1 MKTLQILIII
11 ISIGL
16 VACNSTNN
24 KSLKKEI
31 SDTISKT
38 LETQITSK
46 KTQEEF
52 ELQQVNDSLIAEKN
66 LKSILETISKNKDSY
81 KYHSDTLEINYGYI
95 FSKTI
100 KHLFVKQNFQTSNY
114 INIFKFE
121 NGKFINVHKQ
131 SEWSMIYIN
140 DSIRD
145 VNGDGNQDYLYHWYP
160 LSGCCSRDIYDVF
173 LQKTNGDFTE
183 KIKFINPTFSSNEK
197 IIRGLCYGHGSPLYK
212 YKWNKF
218 SVDTIEFI
226 YFPNSANGNKY
237 IRRKHNSETEIG
249 QILKD
254 LPLEYKKI
262 GYSYDSQE

>member
-1 MKTLQILIII
+1 MKTLQILATI
-11 ISIGL
+11 ISLSL
-16 VACNSTNN
+16 VACNSKNN
-24 KSLKKEI
+24 KSSGKEKF
-31 SDTISKT
+31 DTISKT
-38 LETQITSK
+38 LKAQITSK
-46 KTQEEF
+46 KTQEGF
-52 ELQQVNDSLIAEKN
+52 ELQQVNDSLKAEKS
-66 LKSILETISKNKDSY
+66 LKSIIDTLSKSKDSY
-81 KYHSDTLEINYGYI
+81 KYHSDALEINYGYI

-100 KHLFVKQNFQTSNY
+100 KHLFVKQNFQTINS
-114 INIFKFE
+114 INILKLE
-121 NGKFINVHKQ
+121 NGEFITVHKQ
-131 SEWSMIYIN
+131 TEWSMTYIN

-145 VNGDGNQDYLYHWYP
+145 VNGDGKHDYLYHWYP

-212 YKWNKF
+212 YIWNKF

-237 IRRKHNSETEIG
+237 IRRKHNNETETG

-262 GYSYDSQE
+262 GYSFESQE